1 MRTFSIFS
9 VLFVT
14 VGLTTTTTA
23 LLSPSLSAAIAQV
36 PLMSEGETLNES
48 SISQVNVLFVNP
60 SIGNDTKTN
69 GSESTPF
76 KTITQALRVA
86 KDNTVIRLSKGTY
99 SAQTG
104 EQFPLII
111 KGGVSIQGDAR
122 SRGKDIIIQGGGEYL
137 SRYYGSKNMAI
148 FASGKAKLAGV
159 TVINPNPRGYGLWIE
174 SARPMVEKNTFTGS
188 TQDGVSVMGTAA
200 PQIRNNYF
208 YSNGANGIT
217 ISGKS
222 QPSIEKNT
230 FQDTGFGIN
239 IAQNA
244 SPQIISNKISHNRT
258 GVVVQ
263 AYSRPVLRNN
273 SIFNNKE
280 DGLVAISQAMPD
292 LGNSSN
298 PGGNQFSSNGRY
310 DINAEAAKQE
320 ISAYGNK
327 LASDRI
333 AGKVNVTATAAP
345 VKATIPQAPRRT
357 PTLLKPPSRRSNT
370 TSSQKPPSIPSTSNE
385 EQFNYVKVQPNTI
398 EFAAPEIASQ
408 PIAPKPTQRPA
419 NTPSS
424 LPILQPAPTGESA
437 LLAVPNGR
445 IPLSQNGNMNMPAPR
460 VAANSSIFQ
469 NPPQISSRY
478 RVIVE
483 AVTPREQ
490 ELVKFI
496 VPDAFRSLRGGKRV
510 MQAGIFN
517 NSDKANEL
525 VRQFK
530 NNGLKARIETMK

>member
-1 MRTFSIFS
+1 MRTSSIFP
-9 VLFVT
+9 VLFFT
-14 VGLTTTTTA
+14 VSLTTTTTA
-23 LLSPSLSAAIAQV
+23 LLSLNSKAAIAQV
-36 PLMSEGETLNES
+36 PLMSPGETLNES

-99 SAQTG
+99 STQTG

-111 KGGVSIQGDAR
+111 KGGVSIQGDVG

-148 FASGKAKLAGV
+148 FATGKARLAGV

-174 SARPMVEKNTFTGS
+174 SERPIVEKNTFTGS
-188 TQDGVSVMGTAA
+188 TQDGVSVTGTAT

-217 ISGKS
+217 ASGKS

-298 PGGNQFSSNGRY
+298 PGGNQFSFNGRY

-327 LASDRI
+327 LASARI
-333 AGKVNVTATAAP
+333 AGKINLTATAAP
-345 VKATIPQAPRRT
+345 VKAAIPQPPRRT
-357 PTLLKPPSRRSNT
+357 PTLLKPPLRRSNT
-370 TSSQKPPSIPSTSNE
+370 TQEQKLPTTPSTNSE
-385 EQFNYVKVQPNTI
+385 EQFNYVKVQQNTI

-408 PIAPKPTQRPA
+408 PIAPKPTQPPA

-437 LLAVPNGR
+437 LLALPNAR
-445 IPLSQNGNMNMPAPR
+445 IPLNQNGNMNMPARR
-460 VAANSSIFQ
+460 VAANST
-469 NPPQISSRY
+469 QIGLGY

-483 AVTPREQ
+483 AITSRQQ

-496 VPDAFRSLRGGKRV
+496 VPDAFRTLRGGKRV
-510 MQAGIFN
+510 LQAGIFN
-517 NSDKANEL
+517 NRDKANEL
-525 VRQFK
+525 LRQFK